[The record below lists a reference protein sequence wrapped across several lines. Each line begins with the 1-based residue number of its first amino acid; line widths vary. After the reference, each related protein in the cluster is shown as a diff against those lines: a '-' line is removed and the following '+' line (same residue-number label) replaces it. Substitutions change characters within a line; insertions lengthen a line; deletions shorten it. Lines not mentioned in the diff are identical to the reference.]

1 MKAGVPLFIA
11 FLTATA
17 SLASPE
23 SDTAKKQAQRCAD
36 AQIAKDYGT
45 VIGFTHPALVK
56 AAGGK
61 EALRKALE
69 AAMKQVAEQKIT
81 FEKTVIQSAAE
92 PKKVGKAMVSTL
104 VQEVTLRTN
113 AGKLTQESTLLGYSF
128 DEGRNWV
135 FADTGE
141 MDEAAFS
148 KFFPELKGIISL
160 PEKKD
165 PVLVQDK

>member
-1 MKAGVPLFIA
+1 MKA
-11 FLTATA
+11 A
-17 SLASPE
+17 SLFLSALLLTNAAAAGPE
-23 SDTAKKQAQRCAD
+23 AEAAKKQAQRCAD
-36 AQIAKDYGT
+36 AQIAKDYAT
-45 VIGFTHPALVK
+45 VVSFTHPALVK
-56 AAGGK
+56 ASGGK

-81 FEKTVIQSAAE
+81 FEKTVIRSAAE
-92 PKKVGKAMVSTL
+92 PKKVEKALVSTL
-104 VQEVTLRTN
+104 VQEVTLRTG

-128 DEGRNWV
+128 DGGKNWV

-141 MDEAAFS
+141 MDEAAFN
-148 KFFPELKGIISL
+148 KFFPDLKGIISL